1 MQAHLSNS
9 FVRSIISKSVGRD
22 LVARMIWAAFPG
34 PSEHAV
40 SERAAVVLDMSPKHI
55 RRLLRK
61 ENAVNA
67 DVVVALIVLVG
78 FEKFAAMLGGDQ
90 E

>member
-1 MQAHLSNS
+1 MTNPSRS
-9 FVRSIISKSVGRD
+9 FAQSILSKSVGRE
-22 LVARMIWAAFPG
+22 LVARMLWAAFPG

-40 SERAAVVLDMSPKHI
+40 SERAAPVLDMSPKHI
-55 RRLLRK
+55 RRLLRQ
-61 ENAVNA
+61 ENSVNA

-78 FEKFAAMLGGDQ
+78 FEKFSAMLGGDQ